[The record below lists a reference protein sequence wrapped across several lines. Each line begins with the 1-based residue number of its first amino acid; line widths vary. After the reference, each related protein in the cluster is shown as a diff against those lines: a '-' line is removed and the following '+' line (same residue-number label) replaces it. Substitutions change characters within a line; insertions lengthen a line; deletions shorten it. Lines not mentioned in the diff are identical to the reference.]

1 MADWFTLPSKH
12 VDTGM
17 GFERLCMA
25 IQGKQSN
32 YDTDVFQGTIKLIAD
47 KAGKVYAKTSG
58 QIFRFVLLLTTFVLS
73 RLQLLMDN
81 YLQTTRRVM

>member
-1 MADWFTLPSKH
+1 VDAISGKTLVNADHPQVVEIWNNVFMQFERMADGSLVPLPSKH

-32 YDTDVFQGTIKLIAD
+32 YDTDVLLITLHRSYGYKQVY
-47 KAGKVYAKTSG
+47 KA
-58 QIFRFVLLLTTFVLS
+58 
-73 RLQLLMDN
+73 
-81 YLQTTRRVM
+81 